1 MTRMSDF
8 SKVWVGLA
16 ALAAALVP
24 LTSSAS
30 AQSLAYG
37 EVDAGADASA
47 GDKPDGASS
56 DRSHGAKHRGGR
68 NGSHISPYI
77 EARQVVSAELSPGN
91 DMLTYTELA
100 AGVDATVAGRN
111 NAASISLRYDRRI
124 GWGKANGGD
133 TISGLLRGYAA
144 IVPQTLQ
151 IDAGVLATRTRVDQ
165 GGAAVLAALGDN
177 NTSSQLY
184 SVYAGP
190 TLSTHAGAAKVD
202 AHYRLGY
209 TKVENPNGVVTAPGQ
224 PPLDVFDKSLAHDAG
239 IHVGTRPGTVLPVGI
254 GAGANYYREDIS
266 NLDQR
271 VEDFNAR
278 FDVTLP
284 VSRDLAL
291 AGGVGYENVKVSNR
305 DALLDVNGLPLVAGN
320 HFVTDKSSP
329 RQIAYHAE
337 GLIWDAGV
345 IWRPSRRT
353 QLEAHVARRYGTM
366 SYYGSF
372 SYAPN
377 ERSAFNVSVYD
388 SIAGFGGRLNT
399 ALADL
404 PAEFTANRN
413 PLTGDLT
420 GCVVS
425 LQKGNCLTG
434 VLGSVRSSIFRD
446 RGVAAT
452 YAIQLGNISA
462 GIGGGYDQRKFIAA
476 PGTVLA
482 VANGVI
488 DETYWLSGYVNGRID
503 RSSSYSVNVYANWF
517 HSGSALAGDSSGL
530 GATLSYYRNLTDHL
544 EATAALGLD
553 TISRTDPLPDQSSLS
568 ALVGLRYSF

>member
-1 MTRMSDF
+1 MTKMANSNRIWAS
-8 SKVWVGLA
+8 LA
-16 ALAAALVP
+16 ALAATLVP
-24 LTSSAS
+24 LAAS

-37 EVDAGADASA
+37 DTEASGEAGGGDARESAPSSNGNGA
-47 GDKPDGASS
+47 
-56 DRSHGAKHRGGR
+56 RRHGGR

-77 EARQVVSAELSPGN
+77 EARQVLSADLSSGGEV
-91 DMLTYTELA
+91 LTYTDIA
-100 AGVDATVAGRN
+100 VGVDATVAGRN
-111 NAASISLRYDRRI
+111 SAASVSLRYDRRI
-124 GWGKANGGD
+124 GWGRANSGD
-133 TISGLLRGYAA
+133 TISGLLRGYASV
-144 IVPQTLQ
+144 VPQTLQ
-151 IDAGVLATRTRVDQ
+151 IDAGVLATRTRVEQ
-165 GGAAVLAALGDN
+165 GGATALNALGDRN
-177 NTSSQLY
+177 VSSQLY
-184 SVYAGP
+184 SAYAGP
-190 TLSTHAGAAKVD
+190 TLTTHMGEAKVD

-209 TKVENPNGVVTAPGQ
+209 TKVESPDAIVTAPGGT
-224 PPLDVFDKSLAHDAG
+224 PLDVFDKSISHDAG
-239 IHVGTRPGTVLPVGI
+239 IHVGTKAGTVLPVGI
-254 GAGANYYREDIS
+254 GAGAGYYREDIS

-271 VEDFNAR
+271 VEDFHAR
-278 FDVTLP
+278 FDVTVP

-305 DALLDVNGLPLVAGN
+305 DAVRDVNGVPLVSGN
-320 HFVTDKSSP
+320 RFVTDKTSP

-353 QLEAHVARRYGTM
+353 QLEAHVGRRYGTM

-420 GCVVS
+420 GCVAS

-434 VLGSVRSSIFRD
+434 ALGSVRSATFRA
-446 RGVAAT
+446 RGIVAS
-452 YAIQLGNISA
+452 YSLQLGAMSA
-462 GIGGGYDQRKFIAA
+462 GIAGGYDRRKFIAA

-488 DETYWLSGYVNGRID
+488 DENYWLAGYLNGRID
-503 RSSSYSVNVYANWF
+503 RSSGYGVNVYANWF
-517 HSGSALAGDSSGL
+517 QSGSALAGDSSGL

-544 EATAALGLD
+544 EATAAAGLD
-553 TISRTDPLPDQSSLS
+553 SISRSDPLPDQTTLN
-568 ALVGLRYSF
+568 AMVGLRYSF

>member
-1 MTRMSDF
+1 MTKMSDF
-8 SKVWVGLA
+8 NRVWVGIA
-16 ALAAALVP
+16 ALAATLVP
-24 LTSSAS
+24 LAAS

-37 EVDAGADASA
+37 DVDSSGDAGGGDA
-47 GDKPDGASS
+47 KDGARTDQS
-56 DRSHGAKHRGGR
+56 RGARHHGGR

-91 DMLTYTELA
+91 EMLTYSEIA
-100 AGVDATVAGRN
+100 AGVDAVVAGRN
-111 NAASISLRYDRRI
+111 NAVSASLRYERRI
-124 GWGKANGGD
+124 GWGKASSGD

-151 IDAGVLATRTRVDQ
+151 IEAGVLATRTRVED
-165 GGAAVLAALGDN
+165 GGAAVLAALGDR
-177 NTSSQLY
+177 NTSTQLY

-190 TLSTHAGAAKVD
+190 TLSTHIGEAKVD

-209 TKVENPNGVVTAPGQ
+209 TKVESPDAIITAPGGA
-224 PPLDVFDKSLAHDAG
+224 PLDIFDKSISHDAG
-239 IHVGTRPGTVLPVGI
+239 IHIGTRPGTVLPVGI

-271 VEDFNAR
+271 IDDFNAR
-278 FDVTLP
+278 LDVTVP

-291 AGGVGYENVKVSNR
+291 AGGVGYENVKISNR
-305 DALLDVNGLPLVAGN
+305 DALVDVNGLPVISGN
-320 HFVTDKSSP
+320 RFVTDKSTP

-388 SIAGFGGRLNT
+388 SIAGFGGRLNS

-420 GCVVS
+420 GCVAS

-434 VLGSVRSSIFRD
+434 ALGSVRSATFRG
-446 RGVAAT
+446 RGIVAS
-452 YAIQLGNISA
+452 YSLQLGTISA
-462 GIGGGYDQRKFIAA
+462 GLAGGYDQRKFIAA

-488 DETYWLSGYVNGRID
+488 DENYWLSGYVNGRID
-503 RSSSYSVNVYANWF
+503 RSSRYAVNVYANWF
-517 HSGSALAGDSSGL
+517 QSGSALAGDSSGL

-544 EATAALGLD
+544 EATAAAGLD
-553 TISRTDPLPDQSSLS
+553 NISRSDPLPDQTTLS

>member
-1 MTRMSDF
+1 MTNMSDF
-8 SKVWVGLA
+8 SRVWVGLA

-24 LTSSAS
+24 FAAS

-37 EVDAGADASA
+37 DTAASGEA
-47 GDKPDGASS
+47 GDGGSADKARPDSS
-56 DRSHGAKHRGGR
+56 RGAKHHRGRGG
-68 NGSHISPYI
+68 SHVSPYI
-77 EARQVVSAELSPGN
+77 EARQVISAELSPGSET
-91 DMLTYTELA
+91 LTYSEIA
-100 AGVDATVAGRN
+100 AGVDAVVAGRN
-111 NAASISLRYDRRI
+111 NAVSASLRYERRI
-124 GWGKANGGD
+124 GWGKANSGD

-151 IDAGVLATRTRVDQ
+151 IDAGVLATRTRVEA
-165 GGAAVLAALGDN
+165 GGAAVLAALGDRN
-177 NTSSQLY
+177 NSTQLY
-184 SVYAGP
+184 SAYAGP
-190 TLSTHAGAAKVD
+190 TLSTHMGEAKVD

-209 TKVENPNGVVTAPGQ
+209 TKVEAPDAILTAPGQ
-224 PPLDVFDKSLAHDAG
+224 LPIDVFDKSVSHDAG
-239 IHVGTRPGTVLPVGI
+239 IHIGTRPGTVLPVGI

-271 VEDFNAR
+271 IEDFNAR
-278 FDVTLP
+278 LDVTVPL
-284 VSRDLAL
+284 SRDLAL

-305 DALLDVNGLPLVAGN
+305 DAVVDANGVPVLSGN
-320 HFVTDKSSP
+320 RFVTDKTSP

-353 QLEAHVARRYGTM
+353 QLEAHVGRRYGTM
-366 SYYGSF
+366 SYFGSF

-420 GCVVS
+420 GCVAS

-434 VLGSVRSSIFRD
+434 ALGSVRSATFRG
-446 RGVAAT
+446 RGVVAS
-452 YAIQLGNISA
+452 YSVQLGNISA
-462 GIGGGYDQRKFIAA
+462 GIAGGYDRRKFIAA

-488 DETYWLSGYVNGRID
+488 DENTWVAGYLNGRFD
-503 RSSSYSVNVYANWF
+503 RSSGYAVNVYANWF
-517 HSGSALAGDSSGL
+517 QSGSALAGDSSGL

-544 EATAALGLD
+544 EATAAAGLD
-553 TISRTDPLPDQSSLS
+553 NISRSDPLPDQTTLN

>member
-1 MTRMSDF
+1 MTNMSDY
-8 SKVWVGLA
+8 SRAWLA
-16 ALAAALVP
+16 FAAIASMLVP
-24 LTSSAS
+24 LAAS
-30 AQSLAYG
+30 AQSQENG
-37 EVDAGADASA
+37 DGDAG
-47 GDKPDGASS
+47 SS
-56 DRSHGAKHRGGR
+56 DAKDSARSDQSRGAKHHGGR
-68 NGSHISPYI
+68 HGSHISPYI
-77 EARQVVSAELSPGN
+77 EARQVVTAELSPGSEV
-91 DMLTYTELA
+91 LTYTDLA
-100 AGVDATVAGRN
+100 AGVDAVVAGRN
-111 NAASISLRYDRRI
+111 NAASVSLRYERHI
-124 GWGKANGGD
+124 GWGNASSGD
-133 TISGLLRGYAA
+133 TISGLLRGYAT
-144 IVPQTLQ
+144 IVPQTLR
-151 IDAGVLATRTRVDQ
+151 IDAGVLATRTRIGE
-165 GGAAVLAALGDN
+165 GGAAVLAALGDR
-177 NTSSQLY
+177 NTSTQLY
-184 SVYAGP
+184 SAYAGP
-190 TLSTHAGAAKVD
+190 TLTTEAGSAKID

-209 TKVENPNGVVTAPGQ
+209 TKVESPNGVITAPGQ
-224 PPLDVFDKSLAHDAG
+224 PTLDIFDKSVAHDAG
-239 IHVGTRPGTVLPVGI
+239 IHIGTRPGTVLPVGI

-278 FDVTLP
+278 LDVTLP

-291 AGGVGYENVKVSNR
+291 AGGVGYENVTISNR
-305 DALLDVNGLPLVAGN
+305 DALLDACGLPIISGN
-320 HFVTDKSSP
+320 RFATDKSTP

-388 SIAGFGGRLNT
+388 SISGFGGRLNQ

-420 GCVVS
+420 GCVAS
-425 LQKGNCLTG
+425 LEKGNCLTS
-434 VLGSVRSSIFRD
+434 VLGSVRSATFRD
-446 RGVAAT
+446 RGIVAS
-452 YAIQLGNISA
+452 YSVQLGNISA
-462 GIGGGYDQRKFIAA
+462 GIAGGYDRRKFIAA

-488 DETYWLSGYVNGRID
+488 DENYWVSGYVNGRID
-503 RSSSYSVNVYANWF
+503 RSSNYAVNVYANWF
-517 HSGSALAGDSSGL
+517 RSGSAFAGDSSAL
-530 GATLSYYRNLTDHL
+530 GATLSYYRDLTDHL
-544 EATAALGLD
+544 QGTAALGLD
-553 TISRTDPLPDQSSLS
+553 SISRSDPLPDQTTLS

>member
-1 MTRMSDF
+1 MTQMSD
-8 SKVWVGLA
+8 SSRVWVGFA
-16 ALAAALVP
+16 ALAVTLVP
-24 LTSSAS
+24 IAAS
-30 AQSLAYG
+30 AQALAYG
-37 EVDAGADASA
+37 DVDANSEA
-47 GDKPDGASS
+47 GVGDPRDGASS
-56 DRSHGAKHRGGR
+56 DQNRGARHHGGR
-68 NGSHISPYI
+68 HGSRITPYI
-77 EARQVVSAELSPGN
+77 EARQVVSADLSSGGEV
-91 DMLTYTELA
+91 LTYSDIA

-111 NAASISLRYDRRI
+111 NAASVSLRYDRRI
-124 GWGKANGGD
+124 GWGKANSGD
-133 TISGLLRGYAA
+133 TISGLLRGYAS
-144 IVPQTLQ
+144 IVPQTLR
-151 IDAGVLATRTRVDQ
+151 IDAGVLATRTRVEE
-165 GGAAVLAALGDN
+165 GGAVGLNALGDR

-184 SVYAGP
+184 SAYAGP
-190 TLSTHAGAAKVD
+190 TLSTHMGAAKVD

-209 TKVENPNGVVTAPGQ
+209 TKVESPNGIVTAPGGA
-224 PPLDVFDKSLAHDAG
+224 PLDVFDKSVAHDAG
-239 IHVGTRPGTVLPVGI
+239 IHIGTQAGTVLPVGV
-254 GAGANYYREDIS
+254 GAGANYDREDIS

-278 FDVTLP
+278 LDVTVPL
-284 VSRDLAL
+284 SRDLAL

-305 DALLDVNGLPLVAGN
+305 DAVFDANGVPVISGN
-320 HFVTDKSSP
+320 RFVTDKTTP

-388 SIAGFGGRLNT
+388 SIAGFGGRLNA

-420 GCVVS
+420 GCVAS
-425 LQKGNCLTG
+425 LEKGNCLSG
-434 VLGSVRSSIFRD
+434 ALGSVRSATFRD
-446 RGVAAT
+446 RGVVAS
-452 YAIQLGNISA
+452 YALQLGAVSA
-462 GIGGGYDQRKFIAA
+462 GVAGGYDRRKFIAA

-488 DETYWLSGYVNGRID
+488 DENTWLAAYLNGRFD
-503 RSSSYSVNVYANWF
+503 RSSGYMVNVYANWF

-544 EATAALGLD
+544 EATAAAGLD
-553 TISRTDPLPDQSSLS
+553 NISRTDPLPDQTTLN